1 MDDTESSEHLFAKI
15 GLAKSKTRY
24 GRLMLNTLK
33 RPHKRL

>member
-1 MDDTESSEHLFAKI
+1 MDDTQSSEYLFAKI

-24 GRLMLNTLK
+24 GRLMFNTLK